1 METLLNRPLVLL
13 AALASLAVVLLHGL
27 GAGGDGG
34 LARAPGA
41 LAAGDESAQGVP
53 AQPHGRATAAARAA
67 MVPATAAEPAPSPL
81 VPPRRA
87 TLGEQF
93 ERADDLYVFL
103 QALLPAAAAGDADAA
118 WMASRVYDYCAAHAA
133 DPAAYA
139 RDTDAL
145 VRMGLGASEAMAR
158 ARERVG
164 HRCRQFTPGDGLGR
178 ELVVLQRLEAA
189 EAGSLAAEA
198 SLLAMGEPLDDDE
211 AYRRGLAERVQESAD
226 AEAFSA
232 LAPAMGLAA
241 SGDPAFSGQV
251 AGTRAA
257 ELAWQLAAC
266 GLGLD
271 CSSQGTL
278 MTSMCANGGV
288 CSRDERQDFPAFVM
302 DAALPPGEEE
312 AIDELA
318 DSLLGEGVPR

>member
-1 METLLNRPLVLL
+1 METLLNRPLILL
-13 AALASLAVVLLHGL
+13 ALLASLAMALLHGL
-27 GAGGDGG
+27 GGAGDDALAREPGATAAGGEAVRGG
-34 LARAPGA
+34 PAQSLALAPPAPGA
-41 LAAGDESAQGVP
+41 AQASANV
-53 AQPHGRATAAARAA
+53 AHGMPVAAAR
-67 MVPATAAEPAPSPL
+67 
-81 VPPRRA
+81 RA
-87 TLGEQF
+87 SLGERF
-93 ERADDLYVFL
+93 EHADDLYVFL
-103 QALLPAAAAGDADAA
+103 QTLLPAAAAGDADAA

-145 VRMGLGASEAMAR
+145 VRMGLGASGAIAR
-158 ARERVG
+158 ARARVA
-164 HRCRQFTPGDGLGR
+164 HRCRQFGPGDGLGR
-178 ELVVLQRLEAA
+178 ELVVLQRVEAA

-211 AYRRGLAERVQESAD
+211 GYRRELADRVRESAD

-241 SGDPAFSGQV
+241 SGDPAFVGQV
-251 AGTRAA
+251 AGTQAA
-257 ELAWQLAAC
+257 ELAWQLGAC

-271 CSSQGTL
+271 CSPQGAL

-288 CSRDERQDFPAFVM
+288 CSRDARQDFPAFVM

-312 AIDELA
+312 AIDELV
-318 DSLLGEGVPR
+318 DSLLREGVPR